1 MMHKVVLSHRMRL
14 IFVIHFIILFGFAVH
29 CFGGKV
35 EEFSAEQVLLD
46 PSGNIQQ
53 AGKLY
58 VSTDKIRVEQPQAE
72 SGGSMVIIFRKD
84 LQVVRILMPEAK
96 MYIENPLNEGDLQKA
111 MQQIPENVKEV
122 DLGAETVNGFECR
135 KKQIEGTVETFG
147 GQKQTFRS
155 IVWVSERMGL
165 PIRTQGEDGHIT
177 ELRNIKTGHQPG
189 DLFELPSGYTKAANI
204 LDAMG
209 GLSGESG
216 N

>member
-1 MMHKVVLSHRMRL
+1 MKHTVFLSHWMCL
-14 IFVIHFIILFGFAVH
+14 LCVIHFIVLLGFAVH
-29 CFGGKV
+29 CFGDKV

-46 PSGNIQQ
+46 PSGEIQH
-53 AGKLY
+53 AGTLY
-58 VSTDKIRVEQPQAE
+58 VSTDKIRFEQLSAE
-72 SGGSMVIIFRKD
+72 GGGSMVIIFRKD

-96 MYIENPLNEGDLQKA
+96 MYMENPLNEGDLQKA

-122 DLGAETVNGFECR
+122 DLGAETINGFECR
-135 KKQIEGTVETFG
+135 KKQIEGEVEIPG

-155 IVWVSERMGL
+155 IVWVSERIGL
-165 PIRTQGEDGHIT
+165 PLRTQGEDGHVT

-189 DLFELPSGYTKAANI
+189 DLFEVPSGYTKAANI

-209 GLSGESG
+209 GLSGKSG